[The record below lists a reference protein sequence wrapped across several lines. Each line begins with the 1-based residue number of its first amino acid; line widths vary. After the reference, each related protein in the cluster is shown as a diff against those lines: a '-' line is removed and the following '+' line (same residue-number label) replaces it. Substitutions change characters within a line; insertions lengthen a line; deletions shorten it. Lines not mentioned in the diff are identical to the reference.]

1 MKQRLSSSIPILFLC
16 IDSVV
21 MSAGGLHLVPA
32 GAPEV
37 VRSNQKDRFYS
48 NHISSLISDISQRI
62 LPMHYWLRWE
72 RELQLLAEV
81 IHYCNIIRNE
91 YLLYIILEM

>member
-1 MKQRLSSSIPILFLC
+1 
-16 IDSVV
+16 
-21 MSAGGLHLVPA
+21 MSAGGLHLLPA

-48 NHISSLISDISQRI
+48 NHISSLISDISQQI
-62 LPMHYWLRWE
+62 LPMYYWLRWE

-81 IHYCNIIRNE
+81 TNTFLCIR
-91 YLLYIILEM
+91 IPAIFLET